1 MVLFDRSYTTFS
13 AVFYLWL
20 WLFPL
25 SFIISKIVPVISVQK
40 VDLCRLPIT
49 IPQLQPPH
57 LASYFT
63 DCRCQQDIGQIL
75 TIFPTSPS
83 FNAPMRVTFWNI
95 ATLVVVQKL
104 HSDGAIGWLKRLGN
118 MFSHWELQT
127 QLTSAT
133 YNHHTHVNGH
143 FQMDL
148 HQPVPPLFSSSTQ
161 DSYGL
166 DTVLVIQPTLT
177 NHWSELKT
185 HTQPQQITPTGHIL
199 SSPISWWKGLL
210 LLPLCYW
217 CHYYTATD
225 WWDYDS
231 ICHTG
236 IQCTMQYNY

>member
-1 MVLFDRSYTTFS
+1 
-13 AVFYLWL
+13 
-20 WLFPL
+20 
-25 SFIISKIVPVISVQK
+25 VQK

-177 NHWSELKT
+177 NH
-185 HTQPQQITPTGHIL
+185 
-199 SSPISWWKGLL
+199 
-210 LLPLCYW
+210 
-217 CHYYTATD
+217 
-225 WWDYDS
+225 
-231 ICHTG
+231 
-236 IQCTMQYNY
+236 